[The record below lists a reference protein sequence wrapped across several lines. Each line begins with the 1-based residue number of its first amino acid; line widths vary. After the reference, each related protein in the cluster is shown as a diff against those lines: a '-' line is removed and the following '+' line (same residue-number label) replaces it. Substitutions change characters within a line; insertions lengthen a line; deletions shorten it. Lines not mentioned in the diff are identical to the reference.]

1 MRSVGLTVH
10 SSVGVSQ
17 NSALT
22 YTARAALE
30 QKLELTSLPYCV
42 DVCVRCAEGYQFA
55 RPSSAASA
63 RSAAAAGQTMT
74 RFQQTLSRTAPV
86 SSVPLNKYCVVVT
99 DISLFVHNLF
109 NI

>member
-1 MRSVGLTVH
+1 
-10 SSVGVSQ
+10 
-17 NSALT
+17 
-22 YTARAALE
+22 
-30 QKLELTSLPYCV
+30 
-42 DVCVRCAEGYQFA
+42 VCVRCAEGYQFA

-99 DISLFVHNLF
+99 DISLFVHNLTYSVLDAR
-109 NI
+109 NGYIRNVVV